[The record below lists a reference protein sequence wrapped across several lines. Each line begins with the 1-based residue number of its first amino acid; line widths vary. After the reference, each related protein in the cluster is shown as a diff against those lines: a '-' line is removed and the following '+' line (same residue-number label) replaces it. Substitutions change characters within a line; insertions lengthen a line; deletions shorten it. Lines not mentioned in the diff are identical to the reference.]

1 MNIQY
6 DIGESFL
13 GWVLV
18 AQSEHGIC
26 AITLGHEPQMLL
38 TELQTQFP
46 HATLTTGDKTFSFIL
61 AQIIAFIEQ
70 PQSGFHWPLDI
81 RGTAFQQQVWQ
92 ALQTIN
98 PGETLSYR
106 QLAERIGAG
115 AAGRFRTADLTR
127 RQHEILRLVAQGQTN
142 AEIAHALVLSPRTV
156 EMHVANIL
164 ATLDSRSRAE
174 AVRRATELGLLESV
188 S

>member
-106 QLAERIGAG
+106 QLAERIGAP
-115 AAGRFRTADLTR
+115 TAVR
-127 RQHEILRLVAQGQTN
+127 A
-142 AEIAHALVLSPRTV
+142 
-156 EMHVANIL
+156 VANACAKNVL
-164 ATLDSRSRAE
+164 AVVIPCHRVVRNNGDISGYRWGVERKQKLLALE
-174 AVRRATELGLLESV
+174 AGLKQLHEV
-188 S
+188 NR